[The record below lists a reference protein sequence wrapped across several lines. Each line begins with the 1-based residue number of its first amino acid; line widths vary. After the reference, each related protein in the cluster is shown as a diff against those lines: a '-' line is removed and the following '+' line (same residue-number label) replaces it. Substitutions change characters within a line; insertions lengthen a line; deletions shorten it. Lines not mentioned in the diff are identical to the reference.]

1 MKVNT
6 VSASIMRVSLTDVI
20 AGLSSDEAVAVTKR
34 KDTIAYVL
42 SPEAYE
48 ALTANQQEVATEDT
62 SEVEEAP
69 EEPVIDLDKARAEY
83 STLDTSGEDDY
94 DDDDI
99 FEEDESGDFESYLD
113 NLREQ
118 TVSLGFISN

>member
-48 ALTANQQEVATEDT
+48 ALTATQQEVAT
-62 SEVEEAP
+62 